1 MGTAVFAG
9 ALHLAL
15 PRDTTL
21 FRQRNFDGM
30 PRLAAAQKLRV
41 SLQASQ
47 AALEDRL
54 GHLDDLSGDL
64 TVSRALLLL
73 DGRVDKLQE
82 SHMFVVYI
90 ATQRKLAWAKY
101 NSEHQVALQ
110 AHKLG
115 R

>member
-1 MGTAVFAG
+1 M
-9 ALHLAL
+9 LHLAL
-15 PRDTTL
+15 PPGTAL
-21 FRQRNFDGM
+21 FLQLNVDGM
-30 PRLAAAQKLRV
+30 SRLAAAQSLRV
-41 SLQASQ
+41 SLRASQ
-47 AALEDRL
+47 ATLVARL
-54 GHLDDLSGDL
+54 GHLDDLSGEI

-90 ATQRKLAWAKY
+90 AAQRKIAWAKY
-101 NSEHQVALQ
+101 NSDHQAAWQ